1 MNFYEQ
7 YLAINKKLACGERVL
22 YSQREGNHSHESGNN
37 NKILHYPRIGIYT
50 GTGASHSW
58 LWFVEIFERVC
69 FYDLSFLDEDDI
81 KNGKMNEIDVL
92 AMSGGDT
99 FSIAKALGARGSEK
113 IQSFIREG
121 GLYIGSC
128 AGAYLPLNS
137 SKTYLNLFNYVNAKI
152 TNLTRTLPVAKT
164 NSEKFCTP
172 YGCSFIFHPVR
183 EAVRLTPIEVIP
195 FKGVGSL
202 LAPLYGGPPMVAS
215 DQTEVLAYYSDFTD
229 KTIFLV
235 DESLAR
241 DTLLGKAAVVR
252 KKMGEGHIYLFG
264 PHFEH
269 PHFPLANKLLV
280 DVIYWD
286 SRKIS
291 LPNGYVPRDH
301 MVVQGADLK
310 RLIRII
316 KREISNSRIVAVGL
330 ETMPVN
336 WLIGKKVYEPAKI
349 REFLEAIWTR
359 IKCLENANQIIISA
373 GKDDLL
379 TQSVLEITSLLR
391 DIKKEIDNEMAGIE
405 SANRLFKLLNKTSKL
420 FLEIYFRSNMVYFS
434 SPRVYSEVMN

>member
-1 MNFYEQ
+1 MNVHEQ
-7 YLAINKKLACGERVL
+7 YLATNKRLARGESVL
-22 YSQREGNHSHESGNN
+22 YSQREGNHSHESGDNDR
-37 NKILHYPRIGIYT
+37 ILHYPRIGIYT

-58 LWFVEIFERVC
+58 LWFVEVFEKVG
-69 FYDLSFLDEDDI
+69 FYELFFLDEDDI
-81 KNGKMNEIDVL
+81 KNGKIDEIDVL

-99 FSIAKALGARGSEK
+99 FSIAEALGARGSEK

-137 SKTYLNLFNYVNAKI
+137 SKTYLNLFNYVDAKI
-152 TNLTRTLPVAKT
+152 TNLTRTLPIAKT

-183 EAVRLTPIEVIP
+183 EAVRLTPIEVLP

-202 LAPLYGGPPMVAS
+202 LAPLYGGPSMVVS
-215 DQTEVLAYYSDFTD
+215 DQTEVLAHYSDFTD

-241 DTLLGKAAVVR
+241 DTILGKAAVVR
-252 KKMGEGHIYLFG
+252 KKMGDGHIYLFG

-269 PHFPLANKLLV
+269 PRFPLANKLLV
-280 DVIYWD
+280 DTIYWD
-286 SRKIS
+286 SRKRS
-291 LPNGYVPRDH
+291 LPEESVQQDH
-301 MVVQGADLK
+301 MIVQGIDLK

-359 IKCLENANQIIISA
+359 IKRLENADQIIIPA
-373 GKDDLL
+373 GKDVLL
-379 TQSVLEITSLLR
+379 AQSVLEIITLLR
-391 DIKKEIDNEMAGIE
+391 ETKREIDNELAGIE
-405 SANRLFKLLNKTSKL
+405 SANRVFKLLNKTSKL
-420 FLEIYFRSNMVYFS
+420 FLEIYFRSNMAYL
-434 SPRVYSEVMN
+434 